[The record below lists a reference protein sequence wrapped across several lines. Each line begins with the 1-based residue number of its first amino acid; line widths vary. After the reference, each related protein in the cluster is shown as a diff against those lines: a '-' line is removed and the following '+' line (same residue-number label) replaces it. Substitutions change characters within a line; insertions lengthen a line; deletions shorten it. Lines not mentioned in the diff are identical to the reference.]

1 MRLIK
6 RTQYQ
11 YVDEQTFKGRKGKFE
26 VTISFVPRS
35 AFHEVGVYC
44 YLLRQKE
51 NDFVYNSLWDNH
63 RYSTMEECANAAERK
78 IDELKK
84 QK

>member
-1 MRLIK
+1 MKLTEK
-6 RTQYQ
+6 RTQY
-11 YVDEQTFKGRKGKFE
+11 DAGKTFKGRKNKFE
-26 VTISFVPRS
+26 VTISFVSRS
-35 AFHEVGVYC
+35 VFHEVEFWY

-51 NDFVYNSLWDNH
+51 TDFSYNSLWYNH